1 MSRVRKEISI
11 PEARKLSEVYNT
23 LRQNWHPSHTF
34 SYTEIHDIF
43 KNAGFP
49 CTSVYVSAYPKYGLL
64 IRKARGSYS
73 FPAEPVHFNVIRQC
87 IESVRRNNNSRHKK
101 VTSVKPEVS
110 KSTSTLEVDSCI
122 AFLKEKGYL
131 ILKIC

>member
-23 LRQNWHPSHTF
+23 LRKNWHPSHTF

-49 CTSVYVSAYPKYGLL
+49 CTSIYVSAYPKYGLL
-64 IRKARGSYS
+64 IRKAPGSYS
-73 FPAEPVHFNVIRQC
+73 FPAEPVHFNVIKQC
-87 IESVRRNNNSRHKK
+87 IESVRRNNNRYKK
-101 VTSVKPEVS
+101 VTPVKPEVS
-110 KSTSTLEVDSCI
+110 KPTSILEVDSCI

>member
-23 LRQNWHPSHTF
+23 LRKNWHTSHTF

-49 CTSVYVSAYPKYGLL
+49 CTSIYVSAYPKYGLL
-64 IRKARGSYS
+64 IRKAPGSYS
-73 FPAEPVHFNVIRQC
+73 FPAEPVHFNVIKQC
-87 IESVRRNNNSRHKK
+87 IESVRKNNNRYKK

-110 KSTSTLEVDSCI
+110 KPASTLEVDSCI

-131 ILKIC
+131 IFKIC

>member
-23 LRQNWHPSHTF
+23 LRKNWHPSHTF

-49 CTSVYVSAYPKYGLL
+49 CTSIYISAYPKYGLL
-64 IRKARGSYS
+64 IRKERGSYS
-73 FPAEPVHFNVIRQC
+73 FPAETVHFNVIKQC
-87 IESVRRNNNSRHKK
+87 IESVRRNNNRYKK

-110 KSTSTLEVDSCI
+110 KPTSTLEVDSCI

>member
-23 LRQNWHPSHTF
+23 MRKNWHPSHTF

-49 CTSVYVSAYPKYGLL
+49 CTSIYVSAYPKYGLL
-64 IRKARGSYS
+64 IRKAPGSYS
-73 FPAEPVHFNVIRQC
+73 FPAEPVHFNVIKQC
-87 IESVRRNNNSRHKK
+87 IESVRRNNNRYKK
-101 VTSVKPEVS
+101 VTPVKPEVP
-110 KSTSTLEVDSCI
+110 KPTSTLEVDSCI

>member
-23 LRQNWHPSHTF
+23 LRKNWHPSHTF
-34 SYTEIHDIF
+34 SYTEIHDVL

-64 IRKARGSYS
+64 IRKERGSYS
-73 FPAEPVHFNVIRQC
+73 FPAEPVHFNVIKQC
-87 IESVRRNNNSRHKK
+87 IESVRRNNNRYKK
-101 VTSVKPEVS
+101 VTSVS
-110 KSTSTLEVDSCI
+110 KSTTTLEVDSCI

>member
-23 LRQNWHPSHTF
+23 LRKNWHPSHTF

-49 CTSVYVSAYPKYGLL
+49 CTSIYISAYPKYGLL
-64 IRKARGSYS
+64 IRKERGSYS
-73 FPAEPVHFNVIRQC
+73 FPAEPVHFSVIRQC
-87 IESVRRNNNSRHKK
+87 IESIRRNNNMYKK

-110 KSTSTLEVDSCI
+110 KPTSTLEVDSCI

>member
-1 MSRVRKEISI
+1 MGRVRKEITI
-11 PEARKLSEVYNT
+11 PEARKLSEIYNT

-34 SYTEIHDIF
+34 SYTEIHDVL

-64 IRKARGSYS
+64 IRKERGSYS

-87 IESVRRNNNSRHKK
+87 IESVRRNNNNRHKK
-101 VTSVKPEVS
+101 VTSVKIEVS
-110 KSTSTLEVDSCI
+110 KSISTIEVDYCI
-122 AFLKEKGYL
+122 AFLNDKVYL
-131 ILKIC
+131 VFTIC

>member
-1 MSRVRKEISI
+1 MSRVCKEISI

-23 LRQNWHPSHTF
+23 LRKNWHPSHTF

-49 CTSVYVSAYPKYGLL
+49 CTSIYVSAYPKYGLL

-87 IESVRRNNNSRHKK
+87 IESIRRNNNRYKK
-101 VTSVKPEVS
+101 VTPVKPEVS
-110 KSTSTLEVDSCI
+110 KPASTLEVDSCI

>member
-23 LRQNWHPSHTF
+23 LRKNWHPSHTF

-49 CTSVYVSAYPKYGLL
+49 CTSIYISAYPKYGLL
-64 IRKARGSYS
+64 IRKERGSYS
-73 FPAEPVHFNVIRQC
+73 FPAEPVHFSVIRQC
-87 IESVRRNNNSRHKK
+87 IESVRRNNNRYKK

-110 KSTSTLEVDSCI
+110 KPTCTLEVDSCI

>member
-23 LRQNWHPSHTF
+23 LRKNWHPSHTF
-34 SYTEIHDIF
+34 SYTEIHDVL

-49 CTSVYVSAYPKYGLL
+49 CTSIYVSAYPKYGLL
-64 IRKARGSYS
+64 IRKAPGSYS
-73 FPAEPVHFNVIRQC
+73 FPAEPVHFNVIKQC
-87 IESVRRNNNSRHKK
+87 IESVRRNNNRYKK
-101 VTSVKPEVS
+101 VTSIKPEVS
-110 KSTSTLEVDSCI
+110 KPASTLEVDSCI

>member
-23 LRQNWHPSHTF
+23 LRKNWHPSHTF

-43 KNAGFP
+43 KNDGFP
-49 CTSVYVSAYPKYGLL
+49 CTSIYVSAYPKYGLL
-64 IRKARGSYS
+64 IRKAPGSYS
-73 FPAEPVHFNVIRQC
+73 FPAEPVHFNVIKQC
-87 IESVRRNNNSRHKK
+87 IESVRRNNNRYKK

-110 KSTSTLEVDSCI
+110 KPASTLEVDSCI
-122 AFLKEKGYL
+122 AFLKKKGYL

>member
-23 LRQNWHPSHTF
+23 LRKNWHLSHTF

-49 CTSVYVSAYPKYGLL
+49 CTSIYVSAYPKYGLL
-64 IRKARGSYS
+64 IRKERGSYS
-73 FPAEPVHFNVIRQC
+73 FPAEPVHFSVIRQC
-87 IESVRRNNNSRHKK
+87 IESVRRDNNRYKK
-101 VTSVKPEVS
+101 VTPVKPEVS
-110 KSTSTLEVDSCI
+110 KPASTLEVDSCI

>member
-49 CTSVYVSAYPKYGLL
+49 CTSVYVSEYPKYGLL

-87 IESVRRNNNSRHKK
+87 IESVRRNNNSYKK
-101 VTSVKPEVS
+101 VTPVKPEVS
-110 KSTSTLEVDSCI
+110 KPASTLEVDPCI

>member
-23 LRQNWHPSHTF
+23 LRKNLHTSHTF
-34 SYTEIHDIF
+34 SYTEIHDVL

-49 CTSVYVSAYPKYGLL
+49 CTSVYVSAYPKYGLP
-64 IRKARGSYS
+64 IRKERGSYS
-73 FPAEPVHFNVIRQC
+73 FPAEPEHFNVIKQC

-101 VTSVKPEVS
+101 VTLVKPEVS
-110 KSTSTLEVDSCI
+110 KSTTTLEVDSCI

>member
-23 LRQNWHPSHTF
+23 LRKNWHPSHTF

-49 CTSVYVSAYPKYGLL
+49 CTSIYVSAYPKYGLL
-64 IRKARGSYS
+64 IRKAPGSYS
-73 FPAEPVHFNVIRQC
+73 FPAEPVHFNVIKQC
-87 IESVRRNNNSRHKK
+87 IESVRRNNNRYKK

-110 KSTSTLEVDSCI
+110 KPTSTLEVDACV

>member
-23 LRQNWHPSHTF
+23 LRKNWHPSHTF
-34 SYTEIHDIF
+34 SYDEIHELF

-49 CTSVYVSAYPKYGLL
+49 CSSLYIYTYPKFGLL
-64 IRKARGSYS
+64 VRKERGSYS
-73 FPAEPVHFNVIRQC
+73 FPAEPVHFNVIKRC
-87 IESVRRNNNSRHKK
+87 IENIRRESCSKYKK
-101 VTSVKPEVS
+101 VSKPKPTIETP
-110 KSTSTLEVDSCI
+110 KLELTIDACV

>member
-23 LRQNWHPSHTF
+23 LRKNWHPSHTF
-34 SYTEIHDIF
+34 SYTEIHDVL

-49 CTSVYVSAYPKYGLL
+49 CTSVYVSTYPKYGLL
-64 IRKARGSYS
+64 IRKERGSYS
-73 FPAEPVHFNVIRQC
+73 FPAEPVHFNVIKQC
-87 IESVRRNNNSRHKK
+87 IESVRRNNNRYKK
-101 VTSVKPEVS
+101 ATSVKPEVS
-110 KSTSTLEVDSCI
+110 KSTTTLEVDSCI

>member
-23 LRQNWHPSHTF
+23 LRKNWHPSHTF
-34 SYTEIHDIF
+34 SYTEIHDVF
-43 KNAGFP
+43 KNVGFP

-73 FPAEPVHFNVIRQC
+73 FPTEPVHFNVIKQC
-87 IESVRRNNNSRHKK
+87 IESVRRNNSRYKK
-101 VTSVKPEVS
+101 VTPVKPEVS

-131 ILKIC
+131 IFKIC

>member
-23 LRQNWHPSHTF
+23 LRKNWHPSHTF

-49 CTSVYVSAYPKYGLL
+49 CTSIYISAYPKYGLL
-64 IRKARGSYS
+64 IRKERGSYS
-73 FPAEPVHFNVIRQC
+73 FPAEPVHFSVIRQC
-87 IESVRRNNNSRHKK
+87 IESVRRNNNMYKK

-110 KSTSTLEVDSCI
+110 KPTSTLEVDSCI

>member
-23 LRQNWHPSHTF
+23 LRKNWHPSHTF

-49 CTSVYVSAYPKYGLL
+49 CTSIYVSAYPKYGLL
-64 IRKARGSYS
+64 IHKAPGSYS
-73 FPAEPVHFNVIRQC
+73 FPAEPVHFNVIKQC
-87 IESVRRNNNSRHKK
+87 IESVRKNNNRYKK

-110 KSTSTLEVDSCI
+110 KSASTLEVDSCI

>member
-23 LRQNWHPSHTF
+23 LRKNWHPSHTF

-49 CTSVYVSAYPKYGLL
+49 CTSIYVSAYPKYGLL
-64 IRKARGSYS
+64 IRKAPGSYS
-73 FPAEPVHFNVIRQC
+73 FPAEPVHFNVIKQC
-87 IESVRRNNNSRHKK
+87 IESVRRNNNRYKK
-101 VTSVKPEVS
+101 VTSIKPEVS
-110 KSTSTLEVDSCI
+110 KPASTLDVDSCI

>member
-23 LRQNWHPSHTF
+23 LRKNWHPSHTF
-34 SYTEIHDIF
+34 SYTEIHDVL

-64 IRKARGSYS
+64 IRKERGSYS

-87 IESVRRNNNSRHKK
+87 IESVRRNNNRYKK
-101 VTSVKPEVS
+101 VTSVKPVVS
-110 KSTSTLEVDSCI
+110 KPTSTLEVDSCI

-131 ILKIC
+131 VLKIC

>member
-11 PEARKLSEVYNT
+11 PEARKLSEIYNT
-23 LRQNWHPSHTF
+23 LRKNWHPSHTF
-34 SYTEIHDIF
+34 SYTEIHDVL

-64 IRKARGSYS
+64 IRKERGSYS
-73 FPAEPVHFNVIRQC
+73 FPAEPVHFNVIKQC
-87 IESVRRNNNSRHKK
+87 IESVRKNNNRYKK

-110 KSTSTLEVDSCI
+110 KSTTTLELDSCI

>member
-23 LRQNWHPSHTF
+23 MRKNWHPSHTF

-49 CTSVYVSAYPKYGLL
+49 CTSIYVSAYPKYGLL
-64 IRKARGSYS
+64 IRKALGSYS
-73 FPAEPVHFNVIRQC
+73 FPAEPVHFNVIKQC
-87 IESVRRNNNSRHKK
+87 IESVRRNNNRYKK
-101 VTSVKPEVS
+101 VTSVKPEVL
-110 KSTSTLEVDSCI
+110 KPTSTLEVDSCI

>member
-23 LRQNWHPSHTF
+23 LRKNCHPSHTF

-49 CTSVYVSAYPKYGLL
+49 CTSIYISAYPKYGLL
-64 IRKARGSYS
+64 IRKERGSYS
-73 FPAEPVHFNVIRQC
+73 FPAEPVHFSVIRQC
-87 IESVRRNNNSRHKK
+87 IESVRRNNNRYKK
-101 VTSVKPEVS
+101 VTSVKPEVA
-110 KSTSTLEVDSCI
+110 KPTSTLEVDSCI

>member
-23 LRQNWHPSHTF
+23 LRKNWHPSHTF

-49 CTSVYVSAYPKYGLL
+49 CTSIYISAYPKYGLL
-64 IRKARGSYS
+64 IRKERGSYS
-73 FPAEPVHFNVIRQC
+73 FPAEPVHFSVIRQC
-87 IESVRRNNNSRHKK
+87 IESVRRNNNRYKK

-110 KSTSTLEVDSCI
+110 KLASILEVDSCI

>member
-23 LRQNWHPSHTF
+23 LRKNWHPSHTF

-49 CTSVYVSAYPKYGLL
+49 CTSIYVSAYPKYGLL
-64 IRKARGSYS
+64 IRKAPGSYS
-73 FPAEPVHFNVIRQC
+73 FPAEPVHFNVIKQC
-87 IESVRRNNNSRHKK
+87 IESVRRNNNRYKK

-110 KSTSTLEVDSCI
+110 KPASTLEVDSCI

>member
-23 LRQNWHPSHTF
+23 LRKNWHPSHTF

-49 CTSVYVSAYPKYGLL
+49 CTSVYVSEYPKYGLL
-64 IRKARGSYS
+64 IRKAPGSYS
-73 FPAEPVHFNVIRQC
+73 FPAEPVHFNVIKQC
-87 IESVRRNNNSRHKK
+87 IESVRRNNNRYKK

-110 KSTSTLEVDSCI
+110 KPTSTLEVDSCI

>member
-23 LRQNWHPSHTF
+23 LRKNWHPSHTF

-49 CTSVYVSAYPKYGLL
+49 CTSIYVSAYPKYGLL
-64 IRKARGSYS
+64 IRKAPGSYS
-73 FPAEPVHFNVIRQC
+73 FPAEPVHFNVIKQC
-87 IESVRRNNNSRHKK
+87 IESVRRNNNRYKK

-110 KSTSTLEVDSCI
+110 KPASTLEVNSCI

>member
-23 LRQNWHPSHTF
+23 LRKNWHPSHTF

-43 KNAGFP
+43 KNARFP
-49 CTSVYVSAYPKYGLL
+49 CTSIYVSAYPKYGLL
-64 IRKARGSYS
+64 IRKAPGSYS
-73 FPAEPVHFNVIRQC
+73 FPAEPVHFNVIKQC
-87 IESVRRNNNSRHKK
+87 IESVRRNNNRYKK

-110 KSTSTLEVDSCI
+110 KPASTLDVDSCI

>member
-1 MSRVRKEISI
+1 MSRVRKEITI
-11 PEARKLSEVYNT
+11 PEARKFSEVYNT

-34 SYTEIHDIF
+34 TFNELHDVF

-49 CTSVYVSAYPKYGLL
+49 CTAVYVRAYPKYGLL
-64 IRKARGSYS
+64 IHNKRGSYS

-87 IESVRRNNNSRHKK
+87 IESVRRSSSKKNQK
-101 VTSVKPEVS
+101 VTTPKPAVKIQNPA
-110 KSTSTLEVDSCI
+110 LNVDACV

>member
-23 LRQNWHPSHTF
+23 MRKNWHPSHTF

-49 CTSVYVSAYPKYGLL
+49 CTSIYVSAYPKYGLL
-64 IRKARGSYS
+64 IRKAPGSYS
-73 FPAEPVHFNVIRQC
+73 FPAEPVHFNVIKQC
-87 IESVRRNNNSRHKK
+87 IESVRRNNNRYKK

-110 KSTSTLEVDSCI
+110 KPASTLEVDSCI

>member
-23 LRQNWHPSHTF
+23 LRKNWHPSHTF

-49 CTSVYVSAYPKYGLL
+49 CTSIYVSAYPKYGLL
-64 IRKARGSYS
+64 IRKAPGSYS
-73 FPAEPVHFNVIRQC
+73 FPAEPVHFNVIKQC
-87 IESVRRNNNSRHKK
+87 IESVRRNNNRYKK
-101 VTSVKPEVS
+101 VTSIKPEVS
-110 KSTSTLEVDSCI
+110 KPASTLEVDSCI

>member
-1 MSRVRKEISI
+1 MSRVRKEITI
-11 PEARKLSEVYNT
+11 PEARKLSETYNT
-23 LRQNWHPSHTF
+23 LRKNWHPSHTF

-49 CTSVYVSAYPKYGLL
+49 CTSIYVSAYPKYGLL
-64 IRKARGSYS
+64 IRKAPGSYS
-73 FPAEPVHFNVIRQC
+73 FPAEPVHFNVIKQC
-87 IESVRRNNNSRHKK
+87 IESVRRNNNRYKK

-110 KSTSTLEVDSCI
+110 KPTSTLEVDSCI

>member
-23 LRQNWHPSHTF
+23 LRKNWHPSHTF

-49 CTSVYVSAYPKYGLL
+49 CTSIYVSAYPKYGLL
-64 IRKARGSYS
+64 IRKAPGSYS
-73 FPAEPVHFNVIRQC
+73 FPAEPVHFNVIKQC
-87 IESVRRNNNSRHKK
+87 IESVRRNNNRYKK

-110 KSTSTLEVDSCI
+110 KPASTLDVDSCI

>member
-23 LRQNWHPSHTF
+23 MRKNWHPSHTF

-49 CTSVYVSAYPKYGLL
+49 CTSIYVSAYPKYGLL
-64 IRKARGSYS
+64 IRKAPGSYS
-73 FPAEPVHFNVIRQC
+73 FPAEPIHFNVIKQC
-87 IESVRRNNNSRHKK
+87 IESVRRNNNRYKK
-101 VTSVKPEVS
+101 ATSVKPEVS
-110 KSTSTLEVDSCI
+110 KPASTLEVDSCI

>member
-23 LRQNWHPSHTF
+23 LRKNWHPSHTF

-49 CTSVYVSAYPKYGLL
+49 CTSIYISAYPKYGLL
-64 IRKARGSYS
+64 IRKERGSYS
-73 FPAEPVHFNVIRQC
+73 FPAEPVHFSVIRQC
-87 IESVRRNNNSRHKK
+87 IESVRRDNNRYKK
-101 VTSVKPEVS
+101 VTPVKPEVS
-110 KSTSTLEVDSCI
+110 KPAFTLEVDSCI

>member
-23 LRQNWHPSHTF
+23 LRKNWHPSHTF

-73 FPAEPVHFNVIRQC
+73 FPAEPVHFSVIRQC
-87 IESVRRNNNSRHKK
+87 IESVRRNNNRYKK

-110 KSTSTLEVDSCI
+110 KPAFTLEVDSCI

>member
-23 LRQNWHPSHTF
+23 LRKNWHPSHTF

-49 CTSVYVSAYPKYGLL
+49 CTSIYVSAYPKYGLL
-64 IRKARGSYS
+64 IRKERGSYS
-73 FPAEPVHFNVIRQC
+73 FPAEPVHFSVIRQC
-87 IESVRRNNNSRHKK
+87 IESVRRNNNRYKK
-101 VTSVKPEVS
+101 VTPVKPEVS
-110 KSTSTLEVDSCI
+110 KPISTLEVDSYI